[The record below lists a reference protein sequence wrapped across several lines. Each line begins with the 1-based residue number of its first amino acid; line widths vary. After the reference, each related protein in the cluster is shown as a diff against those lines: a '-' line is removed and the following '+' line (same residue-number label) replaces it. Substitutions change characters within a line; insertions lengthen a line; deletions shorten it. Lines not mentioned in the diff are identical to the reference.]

1 MAVSGRSEF
10 RDGAHE
16 KRLAK
21 WRILAP
27 EQTRVLIDGALDVLV
42 PTLEAQG
49 FERVGFVRL
58 DSIHPTSGREI
69 VMERVTGDCV
79 DEVTFNFDRFRRPR
93 FQVQFSRRELSEPH
107 RLIRSANLVRKSTQY
122 YHFWG
127 KPWWLPTRLWPVGA
141 SQRALKQVKSYLSQ
155 IRPFL
160 ESAERGPN
168 ISKPV
173 HVTTPRSAA

>member
-1 MAVSGRSEF
+1 MAVSEGSESTA
-10 RDGAHE
+10 GAHE

-21 WRILAP
+21 WRNLAP
-27 EQTRVLIDGALDVLV
+27 AQTRVLIDGALDLLV

-69 VMERVTGDCV
+69 VMERVIGECV
-79 DEVTFNFDRFRRPR
+79 DEVTLNFDKFRRPR
-93 FQVQFSRRELSEPH
+93 FQVQCSRRELSEPH
-107 RLIRSANLVRKSTQY
+107 RFIRSANLVLKSTQY

-127 KPWWLPTRLWPVGA
+127 KPWWLPTQLWPDGA
-141 SQRALKQVKSYLSQ
+141 SQRALKQVKSHLSQ
-155 IRPFL
+155 VRPFL

-173 HVTTPRSAA
+173 HVTTPHSAA